1 MCKPSDVGIVSK
13 VTMSSMKGGEGYS
26 HSAGPASTSSSVEHK
41 PFIRSG
47 GGGGGASDRTDTT
60 SLHVCHGTGCNATTA
75 SALRPPTP
83 FSPAAIQGPEQVGA
97 GASGGLGL

>member
-47 GGGGGASDRTDTT
+47 GGGGG
-60 SLHVCHGTGCNATTA
+60 HQTGQT
-75 SALRPPTP
+75 RPHCMCAMVPDAMP
-83 FSPAAIQGPEQVGA
+83 LQPLP
-97 GASGGLGL
+97 